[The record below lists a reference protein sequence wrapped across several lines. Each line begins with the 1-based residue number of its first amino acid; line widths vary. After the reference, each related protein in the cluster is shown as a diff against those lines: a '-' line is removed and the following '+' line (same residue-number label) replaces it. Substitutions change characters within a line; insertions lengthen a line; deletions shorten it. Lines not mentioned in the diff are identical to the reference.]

1 MINHHP
7 HTENGV
13 LPFLKVS
20 ETYKTDPQINDCG
33 KGSTMFQNQTIKS
46 ETKLMSISGVAKYL
60 SLGRD
65 TVKSLIQ
72 DKRIRAIQIGKR
84 FKISSDEIARFLSEE
99 SRPVEIRTA
108 PTLNQITAEQFMA
121 TRKTKPSKFNRS
133 QSIMKKGVK

>member
-1 MINHHP
+1 
-7 HTENGV
+7 
-13 LPFLKVS
+13 
-20 ETYKTDPQINDCG
+20 
-33 KGSTMFQNQTIKS
+33 
-46 ETKLMSISGVAKYL
+46 MSISGVAKYL

-108 PTLNQITAEQFMA
+108 PTLNKITAVQFLA
-121 TRKTKPSKFNRS
+121 TTKTKPSKLGKN
-133 QSIMKKGVK
+133 QSNKISGVK